1 VNRRDFA
8 VLACRLI
15 AVYLLLQS
23 VFFLA
28 SLLHAGIAM
37 AVDPEQSA
45 GGTSLLEWSQLLV
58 LALPIA
64 AALLLLRFSEAIGS
78 RLVPKGEEPAPSSPA
93 VPGSWLAFG
102 LVLIGVLDLVRSV
115 PELASYLGYALS
127 SAPDLFPVPLVE
139 RFGSGLIAS
148 ALRVALGLWLVLGSR
163 GIARVIGRLR
173 GAGLQADERPW
184 LEQPR

>member
-1 VNRRDFA
+1 VNRRDFV

-15 AVYLLLQS
+15 AVYLLMQS
-23 VFFLA
+23 LFFLA
-28 SLLHAGIAM
+28 SFLHGWLAI
-37 AVDPEQSA
+37 AVDPDRSA
-45 GGTSLLEWSQLLV
+45 GQLSLLEWSELAV
-58 LALPIA
+58 LAIPVF
-64 AALLLLRFSEAIGS
+64 AALLLLGFSEAIGS
-78 RLVPKGEEPAPSSPA
+78 RLVPKGVEPAPASTGAPR
-93 VPGSWLAFG
+93 SWLPLG

-127 SAPDLFPVPLVE
+127 SAPDLFPIPLVE

-173 GAGLQADERPW
+173 GAGLQPDERPW